1 MSFLRHARSIGP
13 MWVLASCQAE
23 PECRLP
29 LVGTG
34 NRHKGATGIAP
45 LLIVRDE
52 SHRLSLGGLL
62 SSVGLQEVETG
73 KEPRARMGR
82 RSRW

>member
-1 MSFLRHARSIGP
+1 MSFLRHVRSIGP
-13 MWVLASCQAE
+13 MCVLTSRKAQ
-23 PECRLP
+23 PGCRLP
-29 LVGTG
+29 LVGTV
-34 NRHKGATGIAP
+34 NRNKGATEIAP